1 MTPEDFVTS
10 YSMPVGP
17 GFAYPPP
24 PYRYRGVED
33 LIIAYEAEAEGVDR
47 LLPPGVNPA
56 DDPPVCVVW
65 GRWVPF
71 STFGPYHEAYV
82 MIRAD
87 FEGQAYLY
95 QPFIF
100 TDGEIPLEA
109 GREIWGYAKKLA
121 VMAHNWSGP
130 QPPGRPGG
138 SAHPYGE
145 QLLFTVERP
154 GGQPIMRASLA
165 PDALADPADLD
176 DLPVMSCRVIPNAEQ
191 GARPSVA
198 QLVRLDVEATY
209 HQGADGTPMLFS
221 GRAGL
226 TMSTVTD
233 IDPWYLLAPERLLG
247 GWFARYD
254 FDLPHG
260 TVLRDYLEEDWWN

>member
-1 MTPEDFVTS
+1 MTPQEFVGA

-33 LIIAYEAEAEGVDR
+33 LFIAYESDAAGVER
-47 LLPPGVNPA
+47 LLPPGVLPA
-56 DDPPVCVVW
+56 DDPPVCIVW

-82 MIRAD
+82 MIRAL
-87 FEGQAYLY
+87 FEGQTYLY

-100 TDGEIPLEA
+100 TDGEMPLEA

-121 VMAHNWSGP
+121 VMRHNWSGM
-130 QPPGRPGG
+130 QPGGRPAGP
-138 SAHPYGE
+138 AHPYGE

-154 GGQPIMRASLA
+154 AGQRIMTASLA

-176 DLPVMSCRVIPNAEQ
+176 ALPVMSCRVIPNAEPESP
-191 GARPSVA
+191 PSVA
-198 QLVRLDVEATY
+198 QLVRLDVAGTY
-209 HQGADGTPMLFS
+209 HNAADGSPMLFS

-226 TMSTVTD
+226 TIDSLSQV
-233 IDPWYLLAPERLLG
+233 DPWYLLAPVRLLN

-260 TVLRDYLEEDWWN
+260 KVVRDYLIEDWWG